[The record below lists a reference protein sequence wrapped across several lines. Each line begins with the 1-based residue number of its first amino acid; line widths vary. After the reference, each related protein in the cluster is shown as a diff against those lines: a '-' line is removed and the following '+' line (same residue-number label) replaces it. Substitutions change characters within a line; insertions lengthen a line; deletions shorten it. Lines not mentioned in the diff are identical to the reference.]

1 MQNCGGNLYCTLRP
15 RSRTGLLA
23 DSNHAARLR
32 LTVRHGH
39 HSLPPACIRNPTL
52 FNTLDGLSKWSVLSV
67 PFRPAFTEGA
77 STHVCSL
84 ALPTEPVRGLGSIT
98 PLYDLPPTAALT
110 CSCCPPY
117 RTGTIWLP
125 RFRDALPGPCGGI
138 EPPSSGIAVM
148 LTRNMEP
155 GVGLEPTARCLQGNC
170 SDH

>member
-1 MQNCGGNLYCTLRP
+1 MHLRP

-23 DSNHAARLR
+23 DSNHASRLR

-39 HSLPPACIRNPTL
+39 HTLPPACIRNPTL
-52 FNTLDGLSKWSVLSV
+52 VNTLDGLSKWSVLSV
-67 PFRPAFTEGA
+67 SFRPAFTEGA

-84 ALPTEPVRGLGSIT
+84 ALPTEPLRGLAYHPT
-98 PLYDLPPTAALT
+98 VPLCAFTYWLWLALAVRHT
-110 CSCCPPY
+110 EQARYGC
-117 RTGTIWLP
+117 RI
-125 RFRDALPGPCGGI
+125 FRDALPGPCGGI

-155 GVGLEPTARCLQGNC
+155 GVGLEPTARCLQCNC